1 MTDLV
6 VKENGV
12 AQVTQ
17 QAIEAIN
24 DMIAQEKAIKERK
37 DAMTKAL
44 LEQMEKYNVTQI
56 KNDFFTVSYTA
67 EYTAE
72 RFDSESLK
80 EQSPALYDS
89 YCKEV
94 NVKASLRITP
104 KKVSA

>member
-24 DMIAQEKAIKERK
+24 DVIAQEKAIKERK
-37 DAMTKAL
+37 EAMTKAL

-67 EYTAE
+67 EHTAE
-72 RFDSESLK
+72 RFDSKSLK

-104 KKVSA
+104 KKVSS